1 MLVEAIVP
9 DDSALRETMID
20 STTVF
25 DGVLLHARR
34 DTVRLPNGSTTIR
47 EYVRHPGAALIVP
60 VFDDGRLLLERQ
72 FRYPSQAVFVEFPA
86 GKLDPGE
93 TPLATAQR
101 ELREETGYEASR
113 WHALGKIHPLLA
125 YSDEI
130 IYLFAAEGLTLNESR
145 RDADEFLELFTMT
158 PAEVAAAIERG
169 DITDAKTLCAF
180 SLWRMK
186 HGSETGNR
194 ISRGDA

>member
-1 MLVEAIVP
+1 MN
-9 DDSALRETMID
+9 DSALRETVID
-20 STTVF
+20 STVVF

-34 DTVRLPNGSTTIR
+34 DTVRLPNGSTTVR
-47 EYVRHPGAALIVP
+47 EYIRHPGAALIVP
-60 VFDDGRLLLERQ
+60 IFDDGRLLLERQ
-72 FRYPSQAVFVEFPA
+72 FRYPSQAVFIEFPA
-86 GKLDPGE
+86 GKLDPDE

-113 WHALGKIHPLLA
+113 WHAFGKIHPLLA

-145 RDADEFLELFTMT
+145 RDADEFLELITMT
-158 PAEVAAAIERG
+158 PAEVAVAIERG

-180 SLWRMK
+180 SLWRGRQK
-186 HGSETGNR
+186 SG
-194 ISRGDA
+194 IGDQESAHME